1 MKYDYLI
8 VGSGLFGAVFAQQ
21 KIKEGKRCLVL
32 EKRNHIGGNCYT
44 EKIEGIEVHSYGA
57 HIFRTNSKL
66 IWEYL
71 SSFDEFNNFINCPI
85 AKYKGKLY
93 NLPFNMNTFYQ
104 MGGVTTPREALE
116 KIEQQRKEVE
126 GKEIINLEDKAI
138 SLVGR
143 DVYEVLIKGYT
154 EKQWGRSCKQLPP
167 SIIRRLPFRLI
178 FDNNY
183 FNDRYQGIPIHGYT
197 EILSKMLE
205 GSDLI
210 LEVDFNQNRKEFVS
224 NADKIVYTGPIDE
237 LFDYC
242 FDPLAYRGL
251 KFEHKILNEKNYQ
264 GVAVMNYTE
273 REVPFTRTIEHKH
286 FVFGQNDKTVVSWE
300 YPQDWSVGKEPYYPI
315 NDDDNNN
322 KYRKYLMLLNKY
334 YPNMVAGGRLGSY
347 KYFDMQD
354 TISAAFNLASS
365 F

>member
-1 MKYDYLI
+1 M
-8 VGSGLFGAVFAQQ
+8 
-21 KIKEGKRCLVL
+21 
-32 EKRNHIGGNCYT
+32 
-44 EKIEGIEVHSYGA
+44 
-57 HIFRTNSKL
+57 
-66 IWEYL
+66 
-71 SSFDEFNNFINCPI
+71 
-85 AKYKGKLY
+85 
-93 NLPFNMNTFYQ
+93 
-104 MGGVTTPREALE
+104 
-116 KIEQQRKEVE
+116 
-126 GKEIINLEDKAI
+126 
-138 SLVGR
+138 
-143 DVYEVLIKGYT
+143 
-154 EKQWGRSCKQLPP
+154 
-167 SIIRRLPFRLI
+167 
-178 FDNNY
+178 
-183 FNDRYQGIPIHGYT
+183 
-197 EILSKMLE
+197 
-205 GSDLI
+205 
-210 LEVDFNQNRKEFVS
+210 S

>member
-1 MKYDYLI
+1 M
-8 VGSGLFGAVFAQQ
+8 
-21 KIKEGKRCLVL
+21 
-32 EKRNHIGGNCYT
+32 
-44 EKIEGIEVHSYGA
+44 
-57 HIFRTNSKL
+57 
-66 IWEYL
+66 
-71 SSFDEFNNFINCPI
+71 
-85 AKYKGKLY
+85 
-93 NLPFNMNTFYQ
+93 
-104 MGGVTTPREALE
+104 E